1 MSAPALSRRPEPA
14 PVLAVDAAELSRFRS
29 WLLARGY
36 ADRTAGTW
44 ARAVRLARARGA
56 GGAGEVDEYFGGLRQ
71 NSRGVIRAALREYD
85 EFREAG
91 R

>member
-1 MSAPALSRRPEPA
+1 MSTPALSRRSEPA

-29 WLLARGY
+29 WLLGRGY

-44 ARAVRLARARGA
+44 ARADWLALARGA
-56 GGAGEVDEYFGGLRQ
+56 GGAGEVDKYFGGLRQ
-71 NSRGVIRAALREYD
+71 NSRGVIRAALREFD